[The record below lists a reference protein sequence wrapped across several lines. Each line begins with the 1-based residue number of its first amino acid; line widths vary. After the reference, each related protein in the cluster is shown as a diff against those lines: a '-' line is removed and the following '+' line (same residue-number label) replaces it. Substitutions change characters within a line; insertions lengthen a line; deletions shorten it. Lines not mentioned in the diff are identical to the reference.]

1 VLLQHSLM
9 LLGDGKCLA
18 EGGGARVRPAVEG
31 GEGPGPGEKGAPWPS
46 ELSKE
51 FSLLCTLGLLLPIVG
66 GFQKEAGRLR
76 IRSGTCR

>member
-1 VLLQHSLM
+1 MALLWR
-9 LLGDGKCLA
+9 
-18 EGGGARVRPAVEG
+18 EVRGGAGP
-31 GEGPGPGEKGAPWPS
+31 GEGTGPGEKGAPWPS

-76 IRSGTCR
+76 IRNGTCR